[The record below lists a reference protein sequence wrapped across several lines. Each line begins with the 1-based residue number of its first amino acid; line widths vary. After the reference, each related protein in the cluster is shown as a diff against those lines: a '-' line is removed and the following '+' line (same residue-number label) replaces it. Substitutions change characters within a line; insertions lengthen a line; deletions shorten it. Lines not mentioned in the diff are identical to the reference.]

1 MGKSLDEEP
10 PLYTEYVHSRKDPD
24 GSRESE
30 AVDLITTALRTRE
43 RDEARDDDGG
53 DVTLVEK
60 LRATADALSK
70 VAWCPLSSL
79 LHEAA
84 RALESSSALARRIAD
99 LEAEPT
105 PEEIE
110 AATIRMYQSEWFDP
124 KKAPGEQMEEVWRNY
139 TRRCLSGFL
148 EARRARSGSRARARR
163 GDLRWKSLS

>member
-84 RALESSSALARRIAD
+84 RALESSSALARRVAELEEALHSAAD
-99 LEAEPT
+99 AIKDFDDGDPTHETGWKSDELLEAWLRAHAVLA
-105 PEEIE
+105 PE
-110 AATIRMYQSEWFDP
+110 QS
-124 KKAPGEQMEEVWRNY
+124 GETDN
-139 TRRCLSGFL
+139 G
-148 EARRARSGSRARARR
+148 
-163 GDLRWKSLS
+163 